1 MLLGFFISPSFTL
14 VEVSMADVVSPSL
27 AEIGLIFSFSC
38 MEGPI
43 LISGY
48 IYEGIGGKR
57 SLYVCLST
65 FYRMTSH

>member
-48 IYEGIGGKR
+48 IYEGIGWKVIIVR
-57 SLYVCLST
+57 QSVYLLPYD
-65 FYRMTSH
+65 